1 MEKQNKI
8 TETAVVPQDAVKIDE
23 NIERSASGA
32 NEVSEMSVNNDH
44 LKRDKVYKYER
55 NGKTIS
61 VRRKWTNFGDK
72 QLKQEALAE
81 YFANNADID
90 RTKSIQTLFQEYNNN
105 HELKISYSMFYKKY
119 AEHFGPRRG

>member
-1 MEKQNKI
+1 MEKQDKI
-8 TETAVVPQDAVKIDE
+8 IE
-23 NIERSASGA
+23 NP
-32 NEVSEMSVNNDH
+32 VSEEISDKNDQNDDEKNDLH

-72 QLKQEALAE
+72 QLKQQALAE

-119 AEHFGPRRG
+119 AEHFGPKRV

>member
-1 MEKQNKI
+1 MEKTNQI
-8 TETAVVPQDAVKIDE
+8 IELAVAE
-23 NIERSASGA
+23 NILRSANGA
-32 NEVSEMSVNNDH
+32 NEVSEMSQSH

>member
-1 MEKQNKI
+1 MEKPNKI
-8 TETAVVPQDAVKIDE
+8 IEPAVAPQDAVKIDDSDDE
-23 NIERSASGA
+23 KILS
-32 NEVSEMSVNNDH
+32 H